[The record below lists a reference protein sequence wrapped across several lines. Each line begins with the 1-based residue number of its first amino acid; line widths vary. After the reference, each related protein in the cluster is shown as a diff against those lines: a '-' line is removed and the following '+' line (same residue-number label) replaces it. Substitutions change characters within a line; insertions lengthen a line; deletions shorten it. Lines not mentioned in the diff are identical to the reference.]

1 MREVEGRRLCQ
12 EFSAGYYGLC
22 TVGGMLSAGTTH
34 LAITPF
40 DVLKV
45 NMQVTFGFCC
55 MILIRSCEVDLIFC
69 KEIMS
74 LFLFFK
80 NGLVEMFHSL

>member
-22 TVGGMLSAGTTH
+22 TVGGMLSAGATH
-34 LAITPF
+34 LALTPL

-45 NMQVTFGFCC
+45 NMQVALGFC
-55 MILIRSCEVDLIFC
+55 S
-69 KEIMS
+69 IMFIV
-74 LFLFFK
+74 FL
-80 NGLVEMFHSL
+80 